1 MARTTR
7 ATVRWSSSRGSS
19 TPGLIH
25 EACPTERGPQPTF
38 AGNANGRPEQTG
50 RPSDGSEEGRAL
62 GALDERAQPLA
73 PRRMAELSQRLG
85 LDLPDALAGHLEVL
99 THLLERVVRLLPDAE
114 PHPED
119 LLLARRQRGQH
130 LPGLLGQVHVDDRIR
145 GRDQALVLDEVAEVG
160 VLLLTDG
167 RLEADGLLRDLE
179 DLADLV
185 QRELHLL
192 RDLLRRGLA
201 ADLLHQ
207 VAAGADQLVDRLDH
221 VHRDADGARLIG
233 DGPGDGLADPP
244 RRVRAELVPTLV
256 LELVDGLHEA
266 EVRLHQL
273 GLRPLRLA
281 LADPDRLVVPA
292 QQLHREVGLFLD
304 ALDLPHRGADVP

>member
-19 TPGLIH
+19 TAGVIH
-25 EACPTERGPQPTF
+25 EAPPRSPTSDRPKAT
-38 AGNANGRPEQTG
+38 GRPERTG
-50 RPSDGSEEGRAL
+50 RPVDGSEEGRAL
-62 GALDERAQPLA
+62 ATLDERAQPLA
-73 PRRMAELSQRLG
+73 PRRMAELPQRLG

-99 THLLERVVRLLPDAE
+99 THLLERVVGLLADPE
-114 PHPED
+114 PHPEH
-119 LLLARRQRGQH
+119 LLLARRQGGQN
-130 LPGLLGQVHVDDRIR
+130 LPGLLGQVHVDHRVR
-145 GRDQALVLDEVAEVG
+145 GRDQALVLDEVAQVG

-167 RLEADGLLRDLE
+167 GLEADGLLRDLE

-201 ADLLHQ
+201 ADLLDE

-233 DGPGDGLADPP
+233 DGSGDGLADPP
-244 RRVRAELVPTLV
+244 RGVGAELVPTLV
-256 LELVDGLHEA
+256 LELVHRLHEA
-266 EVRLHQL
+266 
-273 GLRPLRLA
+273 
-281 LADPDRLVVPA
+281 
-292 QQLHREVGLFLD
+292 
-304 ALDLPHRGADVP
+304 DVPLLD